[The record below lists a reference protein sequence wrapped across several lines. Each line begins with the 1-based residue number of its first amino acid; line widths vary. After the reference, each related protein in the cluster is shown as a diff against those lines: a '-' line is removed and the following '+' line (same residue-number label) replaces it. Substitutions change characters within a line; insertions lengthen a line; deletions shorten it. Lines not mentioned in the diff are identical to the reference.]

1 MPTDLLL
8 RMAFNSGYE
17 VGAEDAGSGALLV
30 EALDLR
36 YILDGEAIL
45 E

>member
-1 MPTDLLL
+1 MPAMK
-8 RMAFNSGYE
+8 R
-17 VGAEDAGSGALLV
+17 AEDAGSGELLV